1 MEIRARDTKGS
12 SVSSTQ
18 QIFIYSA
25 PKVQE
30 AGNAEA
36 TDKPWVELFLKVEC
50 VSCACEFK
58 ARERRGCKDMTSLR
72 V

>member
-1 MEIRARDTKGS
+1 MEIRVRDTKGS

-25 PKVQE
+25 AKVQE

-36 TDKPWVELFLKVEC
+36 TDKPWGELFLKVE
-50 VSCACEFK
+50 
-58 ARERRGCKDMTSLR
+58 
-72 V
+72 